1 MAGWKLNLKPVDRI
15 KKKKK
20 EKDGQDDDDD
30 DDDLK
35 LHILLSLPI

>member
-1 MAGWKLNLKPVDRI
+1 MAGWKLNLKPVDP

-20 EKDGQDDDDD
+20 RKKDGQDDDDD